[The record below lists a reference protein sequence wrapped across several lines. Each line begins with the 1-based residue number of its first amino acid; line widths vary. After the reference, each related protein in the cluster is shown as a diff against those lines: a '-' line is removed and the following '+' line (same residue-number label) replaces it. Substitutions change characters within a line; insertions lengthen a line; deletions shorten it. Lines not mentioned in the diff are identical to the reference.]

1 MMENHSG
8 FVSDA
13 ILLSIGRAIL
23 RKQEREDRNI
33 NDAEAHGHALVLQGR
48 YGFVENENQE
58 QFCREVVRAFRY
70 VEQRELQSVSKVA
83 YAKFRLDEL
92 TGNSVLDDQ
101 LVGDLAS
108 LGYST

>member
-1 MMENHSG
+1 MENHSG

-33 NDAEAHGHALVLQGR
+33 NDAEAQGHALVLQGR
-48 YGFVENENQE
+48 YGFVENANQE
-58 QFCREVVRAFRY
+58 LFCREVVRSFRY
-70 VEQRELQSVSKVA
+70 VEQRELQAVSKVA

-108 LGYST
+108 LGYSA

>member
-1 MMENHSG
+1 MDNHSG

-23 RKQEREDRNI
+23 RKQQREDRDI
-33 NDAEAHGHALVLQGR
+33 NDAEAYGHGLVLQGR
-48 YGFVENENQE
+48 YGFVENEHQNL
-58 QFCREVVRAFRY
+58 FCQEVVRAFRY

-83 YAKFRLDEL
+83 YAAFRLDEL

-101 LVGDLAS
+101 LMGDLAS
-108 LGYST
+108 LGYRP

>member
-1 MMENHSG
+1 MENHSG

-23 RKQEREDRNI
+23 RKQQRENRNI
-33 NDAEAHGHALVLQGR
+33 NDAEAQGHALVLQGR
-48 YGFVENENQE
+48 YGFVEDGDQDL
-58 QFCREVVRAFRY
+58 FCQEVVRSFRY

-101 LVGDLAS
+101 LVGDLAK
-108 LGYST
+108 LG

>member
-1 MMENHSG
+1 MSNHSG
-8 FVSDA
+8 FISDT

-23 RKQEREDRNI
+23 RKQQREDRNI

-48 YGFVENENQE
+48 YGFVPVEHQNL
-58 QFCREVVRAFRY
+58 FCQEVVRSFRY
-70 VEQRELQSVSKVA
+70 VEQRELHAVSKVA

-101 LVGDLAS
+101 LLVDLAS
-108 LGYST
+108 LGY